1 MDVPIRPI
9 RPHSDIFDLIS
20 CQNSIRVIPM
30 NGMEFIN
37 RVKKRGKQNN
47 VSVRFLKKRG
57 KGSHGTLYYG
67 SFFTIVKDR
76 KKELG
81 PGLFSKMVTD
91 LSLTKNQLK

>member
-1 MDVPIRPI
+1 MVD
-9 RPHSDIFDLIS
+9 SDIFALKS

-37 RVKKRGKQNN
+37 RVKKLGKQNN

-81 PGLFSKMVTD
+81 PGLFSKMLAD
-91 LSLTKNQLK
+91 LNLTKNRLK